1 MTSDDDKIITSPQ
14 NPRIRSIYH
23 LQKKRERD
31 RTGLITIEGA
41 RELARALG
49 AGVALRE
56 IYLCPEVAAT
66 GEADA
71 IIGELRSRRIPLF
84 TVGRAAFAKIAYR
97 EDSGG
102 FVAVAERPP
111 TGLDRL
117 AGSAGALFLV
127 VDAVEKPGN
136 LGALLRSADGAGVT
150 GLIIGSPAID
160 LFNPNAIRASL
171 GAIFAVPVA
180 VSKPEEAIPWLKGK
194 GVRIIVTTP
203 SAGTRYSDADLTRSS
218 AIVVGREDTGVSR
231 AWVEAADLAVSI
243 PMRGVID
250 SLNVSAAAAILLYE
264 ALRQRDA
271 VGYN

>member
-1 MTSDDDKIITSPQ
+1 MRPDDDMTITSPQ
-14 NPRIRSIYH
+14 NPRIKSVLR

-31 RTGLITIEGA
+31 RAGLITIEGV

-49 AGVALRE
+49 AGVAIRE
-56 IYLCPEVAAT
+56 IYLSPETAGA
-66 GEADA
+66 EADA
-71 IIGELRSRRIPLF
+71 IVGELRARSVPIF

-102 FVAVAERPP
+102 LVAVAERPR
-111 TGLDRL
+111 TGFDRL
-117 AGSAGALFLV
+117 SGSPDALFLV

-136 LGALLRSADGAGVT
+136 LGALLRSADAVGVT
-150 GLIIGSPAID
+150 GLIVASPGVD

-171 GAIFAVPVA
+171 GAVFTVPLA
-180 VSKPEEAIPWLKGK
+180 AGAPEEAIAWLKGK
-194 GVRIIVTTP
+194 GVRIVVTTP
-203 SAGTRYSDADLTRSS
+203 NAATRYSDANLTRSA

-231 AWVEAADLAVSI
+231 PWIEAADLAISI
-243 PMRGVID
+243 PMRGAVD

-271 VGYN
+271 IGYN